1 MLHDKTVRNDTK
13 MVNLNQR
20 KIELKTDEEINLMVN
35 LGGLLRDIFNKVC
48 QSVKVGLVTIEI
60 DKMMERMIRENG
72 GEPTFLGYNGFPYSI
87 CASVNEEVVHGFP
100 SEGKL
105 KSGDILSIDAGL
117 TKNGFCV
124 DKAVTVIIG
133 EVNDRVKR
141 LVEVTR
147 NALYIGLNQ
156 ARIGNRMGDLSNAI
170 QSYVEKNGF
179 SVVRE
184 YVGHGIGRQMHEGPE
199 VPNFGI
205 KGVGKRFE
213 KGLVLAIEPM
223 VNIGGWETR
232 VLDNGWTVVT
242 EDGSCSAHFEHTVAI
257 TENGPLIIT

>member
-1 MLHDKTVRNDTK
+1 

-20 KIELKTDEEINLMVN
+20 KIELKTDEEINLMVM
-35 LGGLLRDIFNKVC
+35 LGELLRDIFNKVC
-48 QSVKVGLVTIEI
+48 QSVKIGLATIEI

-100 SEGKL
+100 SERKL

-124 DKAVTVIIG
+124 DKAVTVIVG

-156 ARIGNRMGDLSNAI
+156 AKIGKRMGDLSNAI
-170 QSYVEKNGF
+170 QGYAEKNGF

-223 VNIGGWETR
+223 VNIGGWETK
-232 VLDNGWTVVT
+232 VLENGWTVVT

>member
-1 MLHDKTVRNDTK
+1 

-20 KIELKTDEEINLMVN
+20 KIELKTDEEINLMVE
-35 LGGLLRDIFNKVC
+35 LGELLRDIFNKVC

-100 SEGKL
+100 SERKL

-124 DKAVTVIIG
+124 DKAVTVIVG

-147 NALYIGLNQ
+147 NALYVGLNQ
-156 ARIGNRMGDLSNAI
+156 AKIGNRMGDLSNAI

-199 VPNFGI
+199 VPNFGT

>member
-1 MLHDKTVRNDTK
+1 ME
-13 MVNLNQR
+13 MVNLNQK
-20 KIELKTDEEINLMVN
+20 KIELKTDEEIGIMVM
-35 LGGLLRDIFNKVC
+35 LGGLLRDIFNRVC
-48 QSVKVGLVTIEI
+48 QSIKVGIATIEI
-60 DKMMERMIRENG
+60 DQMMERLIREAG

-100 SEGKL
+100 SERKL
-105 KSGDILSIDAGL
+105 KNGDIISIDVGL

-124 DKAVTVIIG
+124 DKSVTVIIG
-133 EVNDRVKR
+133 EATERVRR

-156 ARIGNRMGDLSNAI
+156 AKTGNRMGDLSFAI
-170 QSYVEKNGF
+170 QSYVEANGF

-199 VPNFGI
+199 VPNFGT

-223 VNIGGWETR
+223 VNIGGFETK

-242 EDGSCSAHFEHTVAI
+242 EDGLHSAHFEHTVAI
-257 TENGPLIIT
+257 MENGPLIIT